1 MSASN
6 FPTSPDAYR
15 YWDNRLV
22 FGLPAEGQLSSPTC
36 GALPFRKGTGRCSP
50 NCIRGEDWAFLYSL
64 AVDMS
69 YLPTTYVWSDYYT
82 SPGYPNFNRVNT
94 SNHNGIVGFLKATQ
108 QASCFGDDVSIDEG
122 DAEELHVGSGLSPYE
137 VKKSWLRGL
146 I

>member
-36 GALPFRKGTGRCSP
+36 GALPFRSGTGLCSP

-69 YLPTTYVWSDYYT
+69 YLATTWVWPDYSAST
-82 SPGYPNFNRVNT
+82 GSPNFNRVNAD
-94 SNHNGIVGFLKATQ
+94 NHNGMVAFLKATQ
-108 QASCFGDDVSIDEG
+108 QASCFGTDVGIDEG
-122 DAEELHVGSGLSPYE
+122 DAEELAVGQHQAPYE
-137 VKKSWLRGL
+137 VVDPWLRGL